1 LEAIAQHV
9 DGWSISYNKWIDPLE
24 RKAQELPA
32 WAWSAVEKI
41 QWRDKTEHE
50 AQYAWFR
57 HQPSGCEQPQVFA
70 VVRHRATGELLW
82 RHAFVTCE
90 DRDSSAQA
98 AFERHRLKGDWERRL
113 SELLSDLD
121 LHHPP
126 CADLLA
132 NRSFYTLAVLA
143 YNVLQAMQLI
153 YLPAEQTPRRVRT
166 LIRHLLLVPVEMVRH
181 ARRRKACLYVPAGW
195 VAWWRGLLAQ
205 LLPKWRQ
212 LGAVAGSG

>member
-1 LEAIAQHV
+1 
-9 DGWSISYNKWIDPLE
+9 
-24 RKAQELPA
+24 
-32 WAWSAVEKI
+32 
-41 QWRDKTEHE
+41 
-50 AQYAWFR
+50 
-57 HQPSGCEQPQVFA
+57 VFA
-70 VVRHRATGELLW
+70 VVRHRETGELLW

-90 DRDSSAQA
+90 DRDGSVRA

-121 LHHPP
+121 CRTRQRLLGELHHPP

-132 NRSFYTLAVLA
+132 NRSYYTLAVLA

-166 LIRHLLLVPVEMVRH
+166 LIRHLLLVPVEMGRH
-181 ARRRKACLYVPAGW
+181 ARRLKTCLYVPAGW

-205 LLPKWRQ
+205 LLPQWRQ
-212 LGAVAGSG
+212 LGTVAG